1 MNLLSALAPTSVPV
15 EPVEGIQ
22 GRVAFTAATRAVVA
36 SNQMAREEASLLD
49 PNVGR
54 RLNVKA

>member
-15 EPVEGIQ
+15 EPIEGIQ
-22 GRVAFTAATRAVVA
+22 GRVAFTAATRAVKV
-36 SNQMAREEASLLD
+36 SNEMAKETVGLLD

-54 RLNVKA
+54 RLNAEA